1 MTRRIAIILNPVAG
15 RAKANRHREKL
26 ERLLE
31 ETANRLSQP
40 NSAYWSITETS
51 EPGEAERLAKGA
63 ASYGFE
69 VVAAAGGDGTLS
81 EVLNGV
87 MGTPAKLGVIP
98 LGTGNDFA
106 RCIGIG
112 KDISLAIETLFLGES
127 KLIDIG
133 RAVFAQEGEFDAT
146 SNSSDTL
153 FSGEEANLANP
164 FKISEPK
171 RVRFFD
177 GELESGQ
184 GVIKTETEMETD
196 IEEERSPRI
205 SRKIFT
211 PLEPLLPLETSEYK
225 HPSTKRFFLNI
236 SGCGIDA
243 EVAERVNIGYRFL
256 SGTSTYLAALM
267 QSLFRYRATALTL
280 TLDGVERQ
288 ERAMF
293 CCIANATSYGGGMRV
308 TPDALIDDGFFDICL
323 LKEAG
328 RLEFLRAFP
337 LVYAGKHKSHP
348 KVEMLRARHV
358 IVQSEPPLPVLIDGE
373 VIGSTPVEFEIVPS
387 AIEFI
392 FPSLN

>member
-15 RAKANRHREKL
+15 RERANRHREKL

-31 ETANRLSQP
+31 ETANRLSLP
-40 NSAYWSITETS
+40 NSAYWSIAETS

-87 MGTPAKLGVIP
+87 VGTSAKLGVIP

-112 KDISLAIETLFLGES
+112 KDITLAIETLFLGES
-127 KLIDIG
+127 RLIDIG
-133 RAVFAQEGEFDAT
+133 RATFAQDGNFDLA
-146 SNSSDTL
+146 SNFSETL
-153 FSGEEANLANP
+153 FSGDEPQQPNP
-164 FKISEPK
+164 FEINEPK

-177 GELESGQ
+177 GERESGQ
-184 GVIKTETEMETD
+184 DASEPEPETE
-196 IEEERSPRI
+196 IEEVRSPRI
-205 SRKIFT
+205 SRKIIT
-211 PLEPLLPLETSEYK
+211 PLEPLLPIESSEYK
-225 HPSTKRFFLNI
+225 HPATNRFFLNI

-243 EVAERVNIGYRFL
+243 EVAERVNVGYRFL
-256 SGTSTYLAALM
+256 SGTSAYLAALM
-267 QSLFRYRATALTL
+267 QSLFRYRATNLTL
-280 TLDGVERQ
+280 TLDGEERQ

-308 TPDALIDDGFFDICL
+308 TPDALIDDGLFDICL

-337 LVYAGKHKSHP
+337 KVYAGKHKTHP
-348 KVEMLRARHV
+348 KVEILQARHV
-358 IVQSEPPLPVLIDGE
+358 IIESEPPLPVLIDGD
-373 VIGSTPVEFEIVPS
+373 VIGMTPVEFEIVPS
-387 AIEFI
+387 AIEFL
-392 FPSLN
+392 FPSLY

>member
-15 RAKANRHREKL
+15 RAKANSHREKL

-31 ETANRLSQP
+31 EAANRLSMP
-40 NSAYWSITETS
+40 NSAYWSIAETS

-81 EVLNGV
+81 DVLNGV
-87 MGTPAKLGVIP
+87 VGTPAKLGVLP

-112 KDISLAIETLFLGES
+112 NDIVLAIETLFLGES
-127 KLIDIG
+127 RHIDIG
-133 RAVFAQEGEFDAT
+133 RATFAQEESFNRT
-146 SNSSDTL
+146 SNVSETKFLGDKQQQT
-153 FSGEEANLANP
+153 NP
-164 FKISEPK
+164 FKINKPK

-177 GELESGQ
+177 GEFESEQ
-184 GVIKTETEMETD
+184 DAIEPRTETE
-196 IEEERSPRI
+196 IEEAIPSRG
-205 SRKIFT
+205 SRKITT
-211 PLEPLLPLETSEYK
+211 PLEALLPLESSEYNL
-225 HPSTKRFFLNI
+225 PATKRFFLNI

-243 EVAERVNIGYRFL
+243 EVAERVNVGYRFL
-256 SGTSTYLAALM
+256 SGTSAYLAALI
-267 QSLFRYRATALTL
+267 QSLYRYRATDLTL
-280 TLDGVERQ
+280 TLDGVERK

-308 TPDALIDDGFFDICL
+308 TPDALIDDGLFDICL

-337 LVYAGKHKSHP
+337 QVYAGKHKSHS
-348 KVEMLRARHV
+348 KVEMLQARHV
-358 IVQSEPPLPVLIDGE
+358 IVESEPPLSVLIDGE

-387 AIEFI
+387 GVEFL
-392 FPSLN
+392 FPLL

>member
-31 ETANRLSQP
+31 ETANRLSLP
-40 NSAYWSITETS
+40 NSAYWSIAETS

-81 EVLNGV
+81 DVLNGV
-87 MGTPAKLGVIP
+87 VGTPAKLGVLP

-112 KDISLAIETLFLGES
+112 NDITLAIETLFLGES
-127 KLIDIG
+127 RLIDIG
-133 RAVFAQEGEFDAT
+133 RATFDQEGNFNLT
-146 SNSSDTL
+146 SDVIKNKFLSELPQQT
-153 FSGEEANLANP
+153 NP
-164 FKISEPK
+164 FKINEPK
-171 RVRFFD
+171 LVRFFD

-184 GVIKTETEMETD
+184 DVIEPRTE
-196 IEEERSPRI
+196 IEEVSPPRI
-205 SRKIFT
+205 SRKITT

-225 HPSTKRFFLNI
+225 LPATKRFFLNI
-236 SGCGIDA
+236 SGCGLDA
-243 EVAERVNIGYRFL
+243 EVAERVNVGYRFL
-256 SGTSTYLAALM
+256 SGTSAYLAALM
-267 QSLFRYRATALTL
+267 QSLYRYRATDLTL
-280 TLDGVERQ
+280 TLDGVERK

-308 TPDALIDDGFFDICL
+308 TPDALIDDGLFDVCL
-323 LKEAG
+323 LKETG

-337 LVYAGKHKSHP
+337 QVYAGKHKSHP
-348 KVEMLRARHV
+348 KVEMLQARHV
-358 IVQSEPPLPVLIDGE
+358 IVESEPPLSVLIDGE

-387 AIEFI
+387 AVEFL
-392 FPSLN
+392 FPEL